1 MNATKATHDEQ
12 DLGDLRAELKRKTTS
27 KGRKAPRGPS
37 STSVL
42 TPPKALKHVAS
53 FHHCHLCMFVFSTH
67 PAPAKVIFHCHK
79 QEVAACEDADN

>member
-1 MNATKATHDEQ
+1 MNAAKATDDEQ
-12 DLGDLRAELKRKTTS
+12 DLSDLRAELKRKTT
-27 KGRKAPRGPS
+27 KAGRAPGGPS

-53 FHHCHLCMFVFSTH
+53 FHHCHLCVFVFSTH
-67 PAPAKVIFHCHK
+67 PAPAKVIFHCRK